1 MSQIKWFTFMLLL
14 SHCFIFGQPG
24 SLDTSFNVGSG
35 VETPVETICIQPD
48 GKILVGGSFLTYNGV
63 SKKRI
68 VRLLPDGSIDNT
80 FNTGTSFSGIVYKI
94 KLLPNGKIF
103 VAGAFSS
110 FNGVNN
116 QKFIVRL
123 NSDGTLDTSFNAN
136 QINNNMSSFVY
147 DFAVLPD
154 NKVII
159 VGNMTNFQNTGIKYL
174 AKLNAD
180 GSLDTSFNQGTGF
193 NYPIRTV
200 GIQSDGKI
208 IVGGDFTT
216 FNGYA
221 ANYLT
226 RLNTDGSKDTTFNPG
241 GFGSSGIVTGLTV
254 LADDKILAGGS
265 ISSYNYQSGTNEF
278 IRLNANGTLDQN
290 FAVDYDA
297 YVAGATEIVLQPDNK
312 ILVVGTLTYFNN
324 QPARSLIRLNYDGS
338 NDSSFNIQGGPNTN
352 LITCALQSDG
362 KIVIGGNFTNYN
374 GVSINRIARII
385 GGGSLSVAE
394 QTKDDLKIYPN
405 PTSRILQIS
414 PKNEFQTYTIYSYD
428 GRVIEKKALNSS
440 EISVE
445 HLVRGN
451 YFILL
456 SGKNSSKSFSFI
468 KE

>member
-1 MSQIKWFTFMLLL
+1 
-14 SHCFIFGQPG
+14 
-24 SLDTSFNVGSG
+24 
-35 VETPVETICIQPD
+35 
-48 GKILVGGSFLTYNGV
+48 
-63 SKKRI
+63 
-68 VRLLPDGSIDNT
+68 
-80 FNTGTSFSGIVYKI
+80 
-94 KLLPNGKIF
+94 LLPNGKIF

-254 LADDKILAGGS
+254 LADDKILAGCS

-278 IRLNANGTLDQN
+278 VRLNANGTLDQN

-297 YVAGATEIVLQPDNK
+297 YVAGATEIV
-312 ILVVGTLTYFNN
+312 
-324 QPARSLIRLNYDGS
+324 
-338 NDSSFNIQGGPNTN
+338 
-352 LITCALQSDG
+352 
-362 KIVIGGNFTNYN
+362 
-374 GVSINRIARII
+374 
-385 GGGSLSVAE
+385 
-394 QTKDDLKIYPN
+394 
-405 PTSRILQIS
+405 
-414 PKNEFQTYTIYSYD
+414 
-428 GRVIEKKALNSS
+428 
-440 EISVE
+440 
-445 HLVRGN
+445 
-451 YFILL
+451 
-456 SGKNSSKSFSFI
+456 
-468 KE
+468 